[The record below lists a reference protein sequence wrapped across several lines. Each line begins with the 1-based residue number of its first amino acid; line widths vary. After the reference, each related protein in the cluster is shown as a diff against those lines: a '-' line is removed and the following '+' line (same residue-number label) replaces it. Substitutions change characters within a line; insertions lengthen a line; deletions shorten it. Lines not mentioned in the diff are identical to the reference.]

1 MIIKRIIE
9 IDPDD
14 KTIQNLARITNF
26 LGLAE
31 MYEVV
36 LSAEQ
41 LYDKNNQKVAIL
53 ITEET
58 AWEVVRMIM
67 SAAVL
72 NFASW
77 KHPAFEVEF
86 IIEENIEVVVFNR
99 NLAPEQHREFAEKYF
114 AQAKDLFEKYFPDE
128 GLGTD

>member
-77 KHPAFEVEF
+77 KHPVFEVEF
-86 IIEENIEVVVFNR
+86 IIQENIEVVVFNR

-114 AQAKDLFEKYFPDE
+114 TQAKDLFGKYFPDE

>member
-1 MIIKRIIE
+1 MPIKRIIE

-14 KTIQNLARITNF
+14 ELIQSLARVTDY

-36 LSAEQ
+36 LSARQ
-41 LYDKNNQKVAIL
+41 LYSKNNQKVAII
-53 ITEET
+53 ITEDT
-58 AWEVVRMIM
+58 AWDVVRMIM

-77 KHPAFEVEF
+77 KHPEFEVEF
-86 IIEENIEVVVFNR
+86 IFEGKKEAVVFTR
-99 NLAPEQHREFAEKYF
+99 DHTPEQYMDFANEYF
-114 AQAKDLFEKYFPDE
+114 SKAKDLFEKYFPTED
-128 GLGTD
+128 LDN